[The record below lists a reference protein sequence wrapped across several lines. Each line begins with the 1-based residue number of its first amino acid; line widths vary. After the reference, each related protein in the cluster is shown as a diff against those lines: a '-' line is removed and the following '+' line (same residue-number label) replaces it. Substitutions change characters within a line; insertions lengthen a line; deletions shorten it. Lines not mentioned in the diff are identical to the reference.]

1 MNNTMQYKGY
11 VGSVEFSEA
20 DGLFFGK
27 VLGIRALISYEGT
40 NAAELVADFHGAVD
54 DYLSLC
60 EAENSEPEKAYK
72 GSFNI
77 RVSPELHKQAA
88 ICAMAQQVSLN
99 TLVEDALREYVA
111 ERKKLY
117 NKSMALTNHTVSAIF
132 ISRYLSKPVLR
143 FRCVCS
149 GSPFSMNRSMST
161 FFFS

>member
-1 MNNTMQYKGY
+1 MAIEEQIIAFAAFIEMMHKIIHGDLNIICYGIDGI
-11 VGSVEFSEA
+11 VAVRHDIEFSEA

-111 ERKKLY
+111 ERKE
-117 NKSMALTNHTVSAIF
+117 AV
-132 ISRYLSKPVLR
+132 
-143 FRCVCS
+143 
-149 GSPFSMNRSMST
+149 
-161 FFFS
+161 

>member
-1 MNNTMQYKGY
+1 MQYKGY

-111 ERKKLY
+111 ERKEGRGCGQKVGLQREATECTQ
-117 NKSMALTNHTVSAIF
+117 KS
-132 ISRYLSKPVLR
+132 RKKW
-143 FRCVCS
+143 
-149 GSPFSMNRSMST
+149 RSENMSDWDR
-161 FFFS
+161 